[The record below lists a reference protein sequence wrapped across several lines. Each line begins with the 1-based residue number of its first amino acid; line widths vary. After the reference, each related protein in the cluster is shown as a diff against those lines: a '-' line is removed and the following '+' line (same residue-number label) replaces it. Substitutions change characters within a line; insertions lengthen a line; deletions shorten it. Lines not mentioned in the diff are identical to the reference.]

1 MDLETLHW
9 LSPLITLLL
18 ALVTV
23 TLYFGATKQR
33 MIDLERRVDWL
44 EKNISGLSI
53 RLDDKLDKITEKL
66 MSLDVKLAAL
76 DERWRLADSHKGRS
90 MP

>member
-1 MDLETLHW
+1 MDLETVHW
-9 LSPLITLLL
+9 LSPFITLIL

-44 EKNISGLSI
+44 EKNMAGLSM

-66 MSLDVKLAAL
+66 MALDVNLAAL
-76 DERWRLADSHKGRS
+76 GERWRLSDSHKGRAA
-90 MP
+90 P